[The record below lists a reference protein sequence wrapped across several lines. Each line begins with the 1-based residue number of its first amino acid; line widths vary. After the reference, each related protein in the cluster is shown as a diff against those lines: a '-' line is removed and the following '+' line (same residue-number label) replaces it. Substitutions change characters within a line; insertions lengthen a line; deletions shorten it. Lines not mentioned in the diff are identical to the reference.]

1 MTIGIA
7 KRVGGRG
14 LCRIPGTQYQILLDG
29 FVVHLI
35 RFAHGSDLQTRG
47 TRLSASCHGEAHR
60 RYTRMENFADGVQ
73 AYREI
78 SIMSPEF
85 SEFCP
90 TLKPA
95 AG

>member
-1 MTIGIA
+1 MEEQLNRFGVEVLASCLMTNH
-7 KRVGGRG
+7 
-14 LCRIPGTQYQILLDG
+14 T
-29 FVVHLI
+29 HLI
-35 RFAHGSDLQTRG
+35 AVPGD
-47 TRLSASCHGEAHR
+47 SAILARAIGEAHR
-60 RYTRMENFADGVQ
+60 RCTRMKNFADGVQ